1 MTADLPDLVKGS
13 GVYGDVV
20 ESHGQ
25 GVRAKDSR
33 PPAPPLVSIVL
44 VNTSELHHL
53 RRCLPAIDRQAYAN
67 YEVVLVDNASTDGSL
82 AWVREHFPDVGIVEN
97 RCNLGYAGA
106 NNVGFDHARGV
117 LIAVLNP
124 DTEVDPHWL
133 DAIVAAL
140 EANPAAGL
148 ATPKIVQMDRPDRIN
163 ACGNDVTVTGLTFC
177 RGLDES
183 CEEFPLPERVAAV
196 SGAAFVIR
204 KDVLHEIGP
213 FDETFFVYF
222 EDTDLS
228 LRALLAG
235 YDCLYVP
242 TAVVQH
248 KYIFKLSP
256 RKCFYQ
262 ERNRYVAL
270 LRLFRWPTLIAL
282 APSLLLSELIVWSYL
297 LLRGP
302 RTMWAKFTSYFA
314 VLAALPRIVRQRR
327 RVQSLRRVSDR
338 EILARFGTRLTLA
351 QTASPWL
358 RTAAENLLNPLIY
371 ALAAMTRFVVR
382 W

>member
-1 MTADLPDLVKGS
+1 MPIAS
-13 GVYGDVV
+13 
-20 ESHGQ
+20 
-25 GVRAKDSR
+25 
-33 PPAPPLVSIVL
+33 PPAELLRSSASDDAPISSAQPLVSIIL
-44 VNTSELHHL
+44 VNTNELHHL

-82 AWVREHFPDVGIVEN
+82 AWVHELFPDVRIIEN
-97 RCNLGYAGA
+97 GCNLGYAGA
-106 NNVGFDHARGV
+106 NNVGFEHARGDLV
-117 LIAVLNP
+117 AVLNP
-124 DTEVDPHWL
+124 DTEVDPNWL
-133 DAIVAAL
+133 DELVAAL

-148 ATPKIVQMDRPDRIN
+148 TTPKIVQMDRPERIN
-163 ACGNDVTVTGLTFC
+163 ACGNDVTMTGLTFC
-177 RGLDES
+177 RGLDQS
-183 CEEFPLPERVAAV
+183 RDAYPADERVAAV

-204 KDVLHEIGP
+204 KDVLREIGP

-242 TAVVQH
+242 TAIVQH
-248 KYIFKLSP
+248 KYVFKLSP

-270 LRLFRWPTLIAL
+270 LRLFRWPTLLAL
-282 APSLLLSELIVWSYL
+282 MPSLLLSELIVWSYL

-314 VLAALPRIVRQRR
+314 VLAALPRIIRQRR
-327 RVQSLRRVSDR
+327 KVQSLRRVSDR

-358 RTAAENLLNPLIY
+358 RTAAERVLNPLIQV
-371 ALAAMTRFVVR
+371 LAAVTRFVVR